1 MQEWWKER
9 NQDRKKQERDS
20 SSQNV
25 KKSLGY
31 WLMAHSVDELFKNLF
46 FNQKL
51 ESELPKARSPQP
63 LCPLRLASKLY
74 SHLK

>member
-1 MQEWWKER
+1 
-9 NQDRKKQERDS
+9 
-20 SSQNV
+20 
-25 KKSLGY
+25 
-31 WLMAHSVDELFKNLF
+31 MAHSVDELFKNLF